1 MNLYFGQMALD
12 PSMEITVIA
21 VRDARE
27 ALSTLKIQR
36 NNIDLKVTD
45 YYMPGMNGLQLKQQ
59 ITRQFGNFPVI
70 GLFFFFS
77 FTTYIQLKNYNI
89 FLK

>member
-1 MNLYFGQMALD
+1 MALD

-27 ALSTLKIQR
+27 ALFNLKIQR
-36 NNIDLKVTD
+36 NNIDLIVTD

-70 GLFFFFS
+70 GKLFIFL
-77 FTTYIQLKNYNI
+77 TTYIKL
-89 FLK
+89 